1 MGLILHLF
9 VKIQNFDPKTAK
21 ITLKMTEVP
30 SNNKFSM
37 KWYGVATMHK
47 QNDKKIMI
55 TEKI

>member
-21 ITLKMTEVP
+21 ISLKMTEVP

-47 QNDKKIMI
+47 QNDKKY
-55 TEKI
+55 